1 MSSSE
6 WKITKKRKAS
16 FSNTQS
22 PFDSDHYSAGL
33 AAKISREEQSSKATT
48 CTTPMVLDTE
58 KTATA
63 TRVLGTLRLRP
74 AKQVSFH
81 LKDPQSH
88 WMMDPYL
95 EQVWDQLRQVLNMI
109 FQKETLNMSLQCAY
123 EACMLLCQNNKA
135 QHVFGRLK
143 TELSTHIQQSASM
156 LSGLRG
162 EKYQLMELVSQQWQ
176 VLCTE
181 LALIRN
187 IFIELDRRYVIR
199 ETSFAS
205 IIDFGQHLF
214 RELIMDRTDIRE
226 PVIDGLIDMIEKERN
241 GQSVDRKLL
250 YCLTSML
257 SKLDMYTSHFE
268 PALLHSTRNYYR
280 EEASRLLEQLTTTEF
295 LIHVNTRIDQ
305 ECTDRLKGYLDE
317 RSKIPLMDIMTMEMI
332 HENIDRLLDKG
343 FDAMMDHS
351 EKKSL
356 HIFYTAVSGKHRLSE
371 DFGKLRSAFGNYI
384 KRRGTELIQ
393 DQSKD
398 QNMISLILTFKRD
411 IDTICGDCFEHD
423 AMFLYSV
430 KESFETFINSRRTRP
445 AELLARFMD
454 VKLRAKKTDQDLGE
468 LIDRLFVIFRY
479 IQEKDTFESF
489 YKKHLSRRLL
499 LGRNVSVC
507 AENNIISM
515 LKEECGAGFTK
526 DLESMF
532 TDMDVSRDL
541 ATDFKNFD
549 DYPSSGDISFNVNI
563 LAQGTWPSYPTCE
576 VILPTHMRE
585 YQASFEKYYATKF
598 KGRRL
603 IWQNF
608 LGSCT
613 MKAYFPSGV
622 KDLSINL
629 LQAAV
634 LLLFNDSCTLSYTDI
649 IAATGMDAKELKRT
663 LLSLTS
669 GQHQLLLK
677 KNDNDDATTQE
688 ISPLDTFIYN
698 SEFISSSSRLKVSV
712 PQADPS
718 ADDYRKG
725 SPSKALLDQQHQ
737 IEAAIVRIM
746 KTNKKLAHDDL
757 LHELVKQLGFAPEMA
772 DMKKRI
778 ESLIDRDY
786 LGRDKDDVNVYLYK

>member
-1 MSSSE
+1 M
-6 WKITKKRKAS
+6 A
-16 FSNTQS
+16 
-22 PFDSDHYSAGL
+22 
-33 AAKISREEQSSKATT
+33 
-48 CTTPMVLDTE
+48 LDTE
-58 KTATA
+58 RAVTTTT

-74 AKQVSFH
+74 TMQVSFH

-88 WMMDPYL
+88 WMTDSYL
-95 EQVWDQLRQVLNMI
+95 EQVWEQLRQVLMMI
-109 FQKETLNMSLQCAY
+109 LQKKQINMSLQCAY
-123 EACMLLCQNNKA
+123 EACEILCQNNQA
-135 QHVFGRLK
+135 QHVFGRLE

-156 LSGLRG
+156 LSGLQG
-162 EKYQLMELVSQQWQ
+162 EKYHLMQVVSQQWQ
-176 VLCTE
+176 VLCSE

-187 IFIELDRRYVIR
+187 IFIELDRRYVMR

-214 RELIMDRTDIRE
+214 RESVMDRQDIRE
-226 PVIDGLIDMIEKERN
+226 HVIAGLIDMIEKERN
-241 GQSVDRKLL
+241 GQPVDRKLL

-257 SKLDMYTSHFE
+257 CKLDVYTSHFE
-268 PALLHSTRNYYR
+268 PALLHSTRDYYQR
-280 EEASRLLEQLTTTEF
+280 EASQLLHQLTTTEF
-295 LIHVNTRIDQ
+295 LIHVDTRINQ
-305 ECTDRLKGYLDE
+305 ECTDRLTSYLNDS
-317 RSKIPLMDIMTMEMI
+317 SKIPMKDIVITETIHKNMDQ
-332 HENIDRLLDKG
+332 LVDKG
-343 FDAMMDHS
+343 FDSMMDHS
-351 EKKSL
+351 EKKALS
-356 HIFYTAVSGKHRLSE
+356 IFYTAVSGKHRLSE
-371 DFGKLRSAFGNYI
+371 DFGKLRSAFGSYI
-384 KRRGTELIQ
+384 KRRGTALIQ

-398 QNMISLILTFKRD
+398 QSMISLILTFKRD
-411 IDTICGDCFEHD
+411 TDTICADCFEND

-430 KESFETFINSRRTRP
+430 KESFETFINSRRSRP

-454 VKLRAKKTDQDLGE
+454 AKLRAAAKKPEHDLDE

-479 IQEKDTFESF
+479 IQEKDIFESF

-499 LGRNVSVC
+499 LGRNVSLDV
-507 AENNIISM
+507 ENSIISK
-515 LKEECGAGFTK
+515 LKQECGAGFTK

-532 TDMDVSRDL
+532 KDMEISREL
-541 ATDFKNFD
+541 ATDFKKSD

-563 LAQGTWPSYPTCE
+563 LAQGTWPSYPTCQ
-576 VILPTHMRE
+576 VILPAHMRE

-598 KGRRL
+598 KGKRL

-634 LLLFNDSCTLSYTDI
+634 LLLFNDAFTLSYTDI

-677 KNDNDDATTQE
+677 KDDNDSTATQE

-698 SEFISSSSRLKVSV
+698 SEFVSSSSRLKVSV

-718 ADDYRKG
+718 ADDNRKG
-725 SPSKALLDQQHQ
+725 SSTKALLDQQHQ

-746 KTNKKLAHDDL
+746 KTNKKLSHDEL
-757 LHELVKQLGFAPEMA
+757 WHELIRQLGFTPEVA

-786 LGRDKDDVNVYLYK
+786 LGRDKDDANVYLYK